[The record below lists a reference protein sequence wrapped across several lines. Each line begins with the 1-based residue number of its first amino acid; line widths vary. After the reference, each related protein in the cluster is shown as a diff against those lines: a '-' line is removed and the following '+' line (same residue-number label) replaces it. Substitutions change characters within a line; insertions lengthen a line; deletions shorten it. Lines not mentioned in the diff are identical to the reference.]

1 MDEKEAI
8 LEMMKNLRERISNL
22 EKMTSQTFHPNSEFK
37 KLKPFIYLL
46 KLSSPSLIIPE
57 NFMLTSIRRNYSANF
72 DSISSANYAKSL
84 LKINI
89 GNYSLMNRLLDIN
102 VIPHKYNQDQY
113 TSLENTF
120 DFARPYPIE
129 AGTKITIDGG
139 SAGLS
144 GLTFALHGYHID
156 KLPVVNELPYIVA
169 IRIDDDEDRSIYVV
183 PKDVDFYIVKIYN
196 FYRLLDS
203 GNLVYKDM
211 TSVSDFAVANLF
223 YRGYQNLV
231 DEKTDPSIWS
241 GTPDIP
247 YILPSP
253 IKCIAGTNIM
263 IETTTATATR
273 YRWFVLN
280 GYKRLRR

>member
-1 MDEKEAI
+1 M
-8 LEMMKNLRERISNL
+8 
-22 EKMTSQTFHPNSEFK
+22 
-37 KLKPFIYLL
+37 
-46 KLSSPSLIIPE
+46 
-57 NFMLTSIRRNYSANF
+57 
-72 DSISSANYAKSL
+72 
-84 LKINI
+84 
-89 GNYSLMNRLLDIN
+89 
-102 VIPHKYNQDQY
+102 
-113 TSLENTF
+113 
-120 DFARPYPIE
+120 
-129 AGTKITIDGG
+129 
-139 SAGLS
+139 
-144 GLTFALHGYHID
+144 
-156 KLPVVNELPYIVA
+156 PVVNELPYIVA